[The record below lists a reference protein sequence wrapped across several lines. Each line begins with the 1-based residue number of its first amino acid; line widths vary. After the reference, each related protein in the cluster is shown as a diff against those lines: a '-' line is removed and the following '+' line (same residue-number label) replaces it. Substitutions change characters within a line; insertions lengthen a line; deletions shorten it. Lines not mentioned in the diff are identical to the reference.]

1 MNKGKVI
8 VQLFGGLGNQ
18 MFIYATGKA
27 LALRNG
33 SEFIIDHKS
42 GFIGDVYKRK
52 FELNNFN
59 ISAKLA
65 PDIYSFNY
73 KFGGYIRLISN
84 KIKRHLPFLTI
95 KIIEESNSEFNEDL
109 IAGKNTNCL
118 LKGYWQTEDYFKDC
132 SDIISREFL
141 FAKKMSN
148 SVLNEASIIESYDGR
163 AVALGVRRYQEVK
176 TLVNVKLTD
185 KEYYL
190 SSMKK
195 ISEKINNPVFFC
207 FTQDQE
213 WVKTNL
219 FNHGFEILFLKE
231 KNTEDGALEDL
242 FLLKGCKNFIISNST
257 FYWWGAWLSENK
269 NKIVI
274 TPSNWV
280 NKLTVCNSWNNI

>member
-42 GFIGDVYKRK
+42 GFIGDVYKRT
-52 FELNNFN
+52 FELNNFK

-65 PDIYSFNY
+65 PNIYSFNY

-95 KIIEESNSEFNEDL
+95 KIIEESNSKFNDDL
-109 IAGKNTNCL
+109 ITGNNTNCF

-132 SDIISREFL
+132 SDIIRSEFL
-141 FAKKMSN
+141 FSKKMSN
-148 SVLNEASIIESYDGR
+148 SVLNEASIIDSYDGR
-163 AVALGVRRYQEVK
+163 SVALGVRRYQEVK
-176 TLVNVKLTD
+176 TFVNVKLTD
-185 KEYYL
+185 KQYYL

-195 ISEKINNPVFFC
+195 ISEKIKNPIFFC

-219 FNHGFEILFLKE
+219 CNHGFEILFMEE
-231 KNTEDGALEDL
+231 KNIENGAIEDL
-242 FLLKGCKNFIISNST
+242 FLLKRCKNFIISNST